1 MTEASAQSPRP
12 TRFRWVIVA
21 LLFAAIV
28 LSYVDRQTIGLL
40 KGPMSDEL
48 GWSNSDFA
56 NIHIGFQA
64 AYALCYLLWG
74 RIVDRIGARLGLAFA
89 FLLWSLAQ
97 ITIGAASR
105 VGQFML
111 ARGALGAGESGAFPA
126 AVKAVSYT
134 HLRAHETPEHLV

>member
-1 MTEASAQSPRP
+1 DPRARRRPLVRVVQRLRAIVSTASSQESQRP

-40 KGPMSDEL
+40 KGPMSDDL
-48 GWSNSDFA
+48 GWTNSDFA

-74 RIVDRIGARLGLAFA
+74 RIVDRIGARAGLALS
-89 FLLWSLAQ
+89 FLLWSFAQ

-105 VGQFML
+105 VGPF
-111 ARGALGAGESGAFPA
+111 
-126 AVKAVSYT
+126 
-134 HLRAHETPEHLV
+134 